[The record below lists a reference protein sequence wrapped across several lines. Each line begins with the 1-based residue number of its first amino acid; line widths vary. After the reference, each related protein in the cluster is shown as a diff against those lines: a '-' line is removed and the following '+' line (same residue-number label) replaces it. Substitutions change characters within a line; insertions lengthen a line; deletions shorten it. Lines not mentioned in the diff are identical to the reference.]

1 MALAARL
8 LIPRL
13 LDETHEL
20 RFIPFLRLK
29 FEYGLRY
36 ADEELNVYLL

>member
-20 RFIPFLRLK
+20 RFLPVLRLE

-36 ADEELNVYLL
+36 ADVDVNVHLL